1 MYTSPTLPILFVTF
15 LKYVLS
21 DEPDDRKFGVWF
33 ITQLMEAVSML
44 DEGDDMMTCNGI
56 TQLDPEST
64 WPQRYIA
71 NAGGPVPLPAGA
83 SKIHYTGLE
92 SENYFIE
99 EDDRDLEDRDFLLLY
114 LALETV
120 SLHPDACLMNRL
132 CLAATSTPPTTRRSS
147 TPRWSGPLLRRR
159 DRLRLS
165 PDVFGDM
172 RNWKT
177 ERISTVAR
185 TATRLAM

>member
-1 MYTSPTLPILFVTF
+1 M
-15 LKYVLS
+15 VLH
-21 DEPDDRKFGVWF
+21 
-33 ITQLMEAVSML
+33 
-44 DEGDDMMTCNGI
+44 
-56 TQLDPEST
+56 
-64 WPQRYIA
+64 Y
-71 NAGGPVPLPAGA
+71 AGGLCGQVGRGGRYGVLRRHHANRSGINLATTEHRRCRTRPLAGWSFQDPVYWTRVRELLGPGR
-83 SKIHYTGLE
+83 S
-92 SENYFIE
+92 
-99 EDDRDLEDRDFLLLY
+99 DFLLLY

-120 SLHPDACLMNRL
+120 SLHSDACLTNRL
-132 CLAATSTPPTTRRSS
+132 CLAATFTPLTTRRSS

-185 TATRLAM
+185 TATRLPM